1 MTTTPS
7 RDHRRYTIL
16 MTLLAFI
23 IIAACMRLPIP
34 GIDLISASLQLAQSG
49 GMERLS
55 LFALGTVPLFSL
67 LALVEL
73 VRLMAPDL
81 TERLGHAGWPRLLF
95 GIAVLLLTALQAYGV
110 LTAFVAMG
118 LMADTL
124 GAMVLGIAAFVG
136 VSALLLWLNDAIRL
150 PGLGSGIWLLMT
162 IPMFSRVPREIVMSI
177 QTIRSG
183 IMPPWHLWTLAG
195 AVVIAVA
202 IVVALN
208 RLLLAT
214 RRNDGMRQD
223 TPLSVLLWPPF
234 LAGIATGYLM
244 VAPIILLPASLEASP
259 WLFTAMH
266 TIVMSVLI
274 PLFVYGYFRQ
284 LPVDRRADMKPILT
298 VVALAQVLLCAGLG
312 LLPLI
317 VFAPAAPTGPALIVC
332 VTVVLALG
340 RVLVSDR
347 REAQ

>member
-1 MTTTPS
+1 MMTTPR

-16 MTLLAFI
+16 MTVLAFI

-34 GIDLISASLQLAQSG
+34 GIDLIPASLQLAQSG

-81 TERLGHAGWPRLLF
+81 AERLGHAGWPRLLF
-95 GIAVLLLTALQAYGV
+95 GIAVLLLTALQGYGV
-110 LTAFVAMG
+110 LTAFVTMG

-124 GAMVLGIAAFVG
+124 GAMALGIAAFVG

-177 QTIRSG
+177 QTVRSG

-195 AVVIAVA
+195 AVVVAVA

-208 RLLLAT
+208 RLLLDT
-214 RRNDGMRQD
+214 GRDDGMRQD

-244 VAPIILLPASLEASP
+244 VVPIILLPASLETAP
-259 WLFTAMH
+259 WLATAMH
-266 TIVMSVLI
+266 TVFMSVLI

-284 LPVDRRADMKPILT
+284 LPFDRRADMKPILT

-312 LLPLI
+312 LLHLI

-340 RVLVSDR
+340 RVLVSGR
-347 REAQ
+347 RQTR